1 MSDEPPCGSVIYL
14 FHTFPASRGI
24 FSTRPPAERGLCH
37 SRPQSPFVI
46 ITVSRV
52 APSLKFIRLLPVVF
66 PLNNVITEG
75 VITTQS
81 NGMKFRLNGSGND
94 G

>member
-14 FHTFPASRGI
+14 FHTFPGSRGI

-66 PLNNVITEG
+66 SS
-75 VITTQS
+75 QQ
-81 NGMKFRLNGSGND
+81 RRY
-94 G
+94 